1 MGVQKCL
8 RPIYEDEREHLNCL
22 CPVPPPKKK
31 CYLKYSARLAAMPDL
46 ASSLICHSSGVPK
59 EEFKPKIEEI
69 YN

>member
-8 RPIYEDEREHLNCL
+8 RPIYEDEREHLNCN
-22 CPVPPPKKK
+22 PPPKKK
-31 CYLKYSARLAAMPDL
+31 SYLKYSARLAAMPDL

-69 YN
+69 HN